1 VDNDT
6 DGTEDD
12 LDPAVVER
20 VRRDLAEL
28 ASDRTSAP
36 EVSPDVTARVVAA
49 LRAESEPSTAAHAV
63 KRPPLRRLH
72 RVGLVVGVGAA
83 LTGVIVGTSM
93 LTRDPAPRYPAG
105 PTAEQITV
113 SRPATTIPLSDPG
126 ILGLLSQPPDFGAL
140 TDPARRDSCLGG
152 LGYAPG
158 TQVLGARPL
167 DMHGRPAVLMLLP
180 PDVPEAQTVVAVV
193 VEPDCN
199 GAHTGLLAEA
209 VVTRT

>member
-1 VDNDT
+1 MDNDT
-6 DGTEDD
+6 DGIEDD

-28 ASDRTSAP
+28 SSDQASAP
-36 EVSPDVTARVVAA
+36 EVPPDVTARVVAS

-72 RVGLVVGVGAA
+72 RLGLVVGVGAA

-93 LTRDPAPRYPAG
+93 LTRHPAPRYPAG

-113 SRPATTIPLSDPG
+113 SRPATTIPLSNPEM
-126 ILGLLSQPPDFGAL
+126 LGLLSQPPDFGAL
-140 TDPARRDSCLGG
+140 IDPARRDSCLGG

-167 DMHGRPAVLMLLP
+167 DMRGRPAVLMLLP
-180 PDVPEAQTVVAVV
+180 PDAPEAQTVVAVV

>member
-1 VDNDT
+1 MEN
-6 DGTEDD
+6 GTGDD

-28 ASDRTSAP
+28 ASDRASAP
-36 EVSPDVTARVVAA
+36 AVPDVTARVVGA
-49 LRAESEPSTAAHAV
+49 LRAESDPAAHALR
-63 KRPPLRRLH
+63 RPPLPRLH
-72 RVGLVVGVGAA
+72 RLGLVVGVGAA
-83 LTGVIVGTSM
+83 LAAVIVGTSM

-105 PTAEQITV
+105 PTASQITV
-113 SRPATTIPLSDPG
+113 SRPATTIPLPDPE
-126 ILGLLSQPPDFGAL
+126 IVGLLAQPPDFGPL
-140 TDPARRDSCLGG
+140 TDRARRESCLGG

-167 DMHGRPAVLMLLP
+167 DMRGKSAVLMLLP
-180 PDVPEAQTVVAVV
+180 PDGPETETVVAVV
-193 VEPDCN
+193 VEAECN

>member
-1 VDNDT
+1 MDNET

-28 ASDRTSAP
+28 ASDRASAP
-36 EVSPDVTARVVAA
+36 EVPPDVTARVLAA
-49 LRAESEPSTAAHAV
+49 LRAESNPPTAAHAV

-72 RVGLVVGVGAA
+72 RLGLVVGIGAT

-93 LTRDPAPRYPAG
+93 LTRHPAPRYPAG

-113 SRPATTIPLSDPG
+113 SRPAATIPLSDPE
-126 ILGLLSQPPDFGAL
+126 LLALLSQTPDFGPL

-158 TQVLGARPL
+158 TRVLGARPL

-180 PDVPEAQTVVAVV
+180 PAVPEAQTVVAVV
-193 VEPDCN
+193 VEPDCS
-199 GAHTGLLAEA
+199 GAHTGLLAKA